1 MTHNNNPSGVEE
13 LLIPRNTESPMADI
27 ADAYIYGELG
37 ENSTTPE
44 NNNINMDITT
54 DNPNEYYQLQASQNS
69 SSNSNQLDQYSTDS
83 VHNHSNDTIK

>member
-1 MTHNNNPSGVEE
+1 
-13 LLIPRNTESPMADI
+13 MADI
-27 ADAYIYGELG
+27 ANAYTYVELG

-69 SSNSNQLDQYSTDS
+69 SSNSNQLVQYSTDS
-83 VHNHSNDTIK
+83 VPNHSSNTIKWTRPWINY